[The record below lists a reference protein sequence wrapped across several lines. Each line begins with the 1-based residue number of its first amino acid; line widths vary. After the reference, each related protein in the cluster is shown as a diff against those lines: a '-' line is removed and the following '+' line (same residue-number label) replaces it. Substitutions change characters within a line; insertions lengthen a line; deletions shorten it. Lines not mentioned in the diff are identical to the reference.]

1 MKKGV
6 ALMSSTAL
14 PRGQVKQWHLIVFV
28 IVAGLLTLLVLYG
41 GFGDLLLLRGQ
52 SGFPSDI
59 HRWHEG
65 QSGALMVIVF
75 GGSLLAL
82 LWRPQ
87 SKPLLAQFLVLSI
100 AILSLAF
107 ATISGAGFNPI
118 VLAAGGILI
127 GMLVAAYP
135 RPRDLF
141 QVRREGS
148 PSYPLLAITVIAA
161 IFLAPILARELNY
174 QILGMTQ
181 HDVHALNYHWLTSV
195 GLVLLLILG
204 GSLAATRQPGWKMLA
219 CITGIAFLYLG
230 SMALLLPGYA
240 GSWGTT
246 GGILGVLGGLGY
258 LVATLVEARKSRRA

>member
-1 MKKGV
+1 
-6 ALMSSTAL
+6 MSSATL
-14 PRGQVKQWHLIVFV
+14 PQLQVKQWHVIVFG
-28 IVAGLLTLLVLYG
+28 IVAGLLTVLVLYG
-41 GFGDLLLLRGQ
+41 GLGDLLLLSGQ

-87 SKPLLAQFLVLSI
+87 NRPMLAQFLVLSI
-100 AILSLAF
+100 AILCLAF
-107 ATISGAGFNPI
+107 ATVSGAGFNPI
-118 VLAAGGILI
+118 ALVVGGVLI
-127 GMLVAAYP
+127 GILVAAYP
-135 RPRDLF
+135 QPRALF
-141 QVRREGS
+141 LVRREGS
-148 PSYPLLAITVIAA
+148 LSYPLLAITVIAA

-195 GLVLLLILG
+195 GLTLLLILG
-204 GSLAATRQPGWKMLA
+204 GSLAATKQPGWKVLA
-219 CITGIAFLYLG
+219 CIIGIAFLYLG
-230 SMALLLPGYA
+230 SVAILLPGYA
-240 GSWGTT
+240 GSWGTI

-258 LVATLVEARKSRRA
+258 LVSILVEARKRKNLANGRETG